1 MILRA
6 VFATSVLLIS
16 SSNAAINL
24 ALVGTWSSKSA
35 KVMTG
40 PGFYNPVND
49 SFIEPS
55 HAGISYSFTADGFY
69 ESAYYRAVS
78 NPTSPNC
85 PKALLQFQH
94 GTFTENAN
102 GSLSLNPIAVDG
114 RQQLSDPCKNSKN
127 SEYSRYHQPELMM
140 KYEAKI
146 DDYKK
151 TNRLD
156 LYQFDGTPIQPLYQA
171 YSPPMMLP
179 TVTMN
184 PTDKADAAKETGAK
198 VKRGEGLAESLL
210 EPLNKDAKHIKRH
223 VSGAMDVNSPSGM
236 ANSVWWAGVGMTLL
250 GGAAYLL

>member
-1 MILRA
+1 MIIRA
-6 VFATSVLLIS
+6 VLTASALLVTSS
-16 SSNAAINL
+16 TAAINP

-55 HAGISYSFTADGFY
+55 HAGISYSFTSDGFF

-78 NPTSPNC
+78 NPTKPDC
-85 PKALLQFQH
+85 PKSILQFQH

-114 RQQLSDPCKNSKN
+114 RQQLSDPCTNSKH
-127 SEYSRYHQPELMM
+127 SQYSRYHQPELMK

-151 TNRLD
+151 IKRLD

-184 PTDKADAAKETGAK
+184 PTDKADAAKETGSKA
-198 VKRGEGLAESLL
+198 KRGEGSVESLL
-210 EPLNKDAKHIKRH
+210 EPLNKNAKHIKRH
-223 VSGAMDVNSPSGM
+223 VSGTMEVKPTSSM

>member
-1 MILRA
+1 MASSSQPTTEQSPIVCSLA
-6 VFATSVLLIS
+6 PQATSQ
-16 SSNAAINL
+16 A
-24 ALVGTWSSKSA
+24 
-35 KVMTG
+35 
-40 PGFYNPVND
+40 NPC
-49 SFIEPS
+49 
-55 HAGISYSFTADGFY
+55 TAT
-69 ESAYYRAVS
+69 
-78 NPTSPNC
+78 NPNC

-114 RQQLSDPCKNSKN
+114 RQQLSDPCKNAKN
-127 SEYSRYHQPELMM
+127 SQYSRYHQPELME

-151 TNRLD
+151 INRLD
-156 LYQFDGTPIQPLYQA
+156 LYQFDGTPVQPLYQA

-198 VKRGEGLAESLL
+198 VKRSERSAESLV

-223 VSGAMDVNSPSGM
+223 VSGTMDVKSPSGM
-236 ANSVWWAGVGMTLL
+236 ANTVWWAGVGMTLL

>member
-1 MILRA
+1 MVILA
-6 VFATSVLLIS
+6 VLAASSLLIS
-16 SSNAAINL
+16 SSTAAVNP

-69 ESAYYRAVS
+69 ESAYYRAIS
-78 NPTSPNC
+78 NPTNPEC

-102 GSLSLNPIAVDG
+102 GSLSLSPIGVDG

-127 SEYSRYHQPELMM
+127 SEYTRYNQPELMK

-151 TNRLD
+151 IKRLD

-184 PTDKADAAKETGAK
+184 PTDKADGAKETGKA
-198 VKRGEGLAESLL
+198 KRGEGFTESLY

-223 VSGAMDVNSPSGM
+223 IAGAMDVTPGSGV
-236 ANSVWWAGVGMTLL
+236 ADTVWWAGVGMTVL